1 LRGSKSRGKLTS
13 FLCLY
18 SIKTYIKNYTS
29 IRDIFDIIKGTYLHR
44 KDGLVII
51 GYARVSTMDQSLNMQ
66 LDSMEEYGCDEIF
79 QEKMSGAKDDRP
91 ELMQALRILRAGDT
105 FVVYKLDRLARST
118 KRLIE
123 IADILKEKEVE
134 FVSIQDKIDTGTAA
148 GKAMFGMLS
157 VLAEFERDIIRER
170 TMAGLKAARARGR
183 KGGRPKVNQ
192 QKLNQAMAM
201 YHSKR
206 LTVKEIQEAT
216 GISSATLYRA
226 LREES
231 TH

>member
-1 LRGSKSRGKLTS
+1 M
-13 FLCLY
+13 
-18 SIKTYIKNYTS
+18 
-29 IRDIFDIIKGTYLHR
+29 
-44 KDGLVII
+44 II
-51 GYARVSTMDQSLNMQ
+51 GYARVSTVDQSLDLQ
-66 LDSMEEYGCDEIF
+66 IDALTEFGCEEIF
-79 QEKMSGAKDDRP
+79 QEKVSGAKDDRE
-91 ELMQALRILRAGDT
+91 ELLQALRMLRAGDK

-123 IADILKEKEVE
+123 IADALREKGVE
-134 FVSIQDKIDTGTAA
+134 FVSIQDKIDTSTPA

-192 QKLNQAMAM
+192 QKLNQAVAM

-206 LTVKEIQEAT
+206 MTVKEIEEAT
-216 GISSATLYRA
+216 EVSAATIYRE
-226 LREES
+226 LKKEQ
-231 TH
+231 TQ

>member
-1 LRGSKSRGKLTS
+1 M
-13 FLCLY
+13 
-18 SIKTYIKNYTS
+18 
-29 IRDIFDIIKGTYLHR
+29 
-44 KDGLVII
+44 II
-51 GYARVSTMDQSLNMQ
+51 GYARVSTVDQSLDLQ
-66 LDSMEEYGCDEIF
+66 LDALKEFGCEEIF
-79 QEKMSGAKDDRP
+79 QEKLSGAKDDRP
-91 ELMQALRILRAGDT
+91 ELLLAIKMARKGDK

-123 IADILKEKEVE
+123 IAELLRDKDVE
-134 FVSIQDKIDTGTAA
+134 FISIQDNIDTGTAA

-192 QKLNQAMAM
+192 LKLNQAIAM

-206 LTVKEIQEAT
+206 MTVKEIHEAT
-216 GISSATLYRA
+216 GVSAATLYRS
-226 LREES
+226 LKEEQTS
-231 TH
+231 

>member
-1 LRGSKSRGKLTS
+1 M
-13 FLCLY
+13 
-18 SIKTYIKNYTS
+18 N
-29 IRDIFDIIKGTYLHR
+29 
-44 KDGLVII
+44 LVII

>member
-1 LRGSKSRGKLTS
+1 
-13 FLCLY
+13 
-18 SIKTYIKNYTS
+18 
-29 IRDIFDIIKGTYLHR
+29 
-44 KDGLVII
+44 VII
-51 GYARVSTMDQSLNMQ
+51 GYARVSTVDQSLDMQ
-66 LDSMEEYGCDEIF
+66 LDSLQEYRCDEIF
-79 QEKMSGAKDDRP
+79 QEKISGAKDDRP
-91 ELMQALRILRAGDT
+91 ELMHALKMLRAGDK

-123 IADILKEKEVE
+123 IADILRGKEVE
-134 FVSIQDKIDTGTAA
+134 FVSIQDKLDTGTAA

-192 QKLNQAMAM
+192 QKLNQAVAL

-206 LTVKEIQEAT
+206 MTVKEISDAT
-216 GISSATLYRA
+216 GVSSATLYRA
-226 LREES
+226 VRAEFQ
-231 TH
+231 H

>member
-1 LRGSKSRGKLTS
+1 M
-13 FLCLY
+13 
-18 SIKTYIKNYTS
+18 
-29 IRDIFDIIKGTYLHR
+29 
-44 KDGLVII
+44 II
-51 GYARVSTMDQSLNMQ
+51 GYARVSTVDQSLDLQ
-66 LDSMEEYGCDEIF
+66 LDALNEFGCDEIF
-79 QEKMSGAKDDRP
+79 KEKVSGAKDDRE
-91 ELMQALRILRAGDT
+91 ELKQALRMLRAGDK

-123 IADILKEKEVE
+123 IADELREKEVE

-192 QKLNQAMAM
+192 QKLNQAIAL

-206 LTVKEIQEAT
+206 MSVKEIQEAT
-216 GISSATLYRA
+216 GVSAPTLYRA
-226 LREES
+226 LKKEQIQ
-231 TH
+231 